1 MENKELEKYLEEN
14 NITLDVKANKLIIK
28 IPEKQNK
35 VITYKDTEGKGLII
49 ESYGKRILNAK
60 DYLDKPLIEILN
72 QQEKMKFLE
81 EISSY
86 EMDCILEEEEDWLNF
101 KNINRKLQQ
110 EEYKKLVSPRE
121 KKIFARG
128 MAIQF
133 AQERLNSKLKDLL
146 DFYNLDCFNTF
157 FPETI
162 QFEYK

>member
-1 MENKELEKYLEEN
+1 MENKELEKYLKEN
-14 NITLDVKANKLIIK
+14 NITLDVKANRLIIK

-35 VITYKDTEGKGLII
+35 VITYKDTNGKSLII
-49 ESYGKRILNAK
+49 ESYGKRIINAK

-81 EISSY
+81 EISAY
-86 EMDCILEEEEDWLNF
+86 EMDCILEEDWLNF
-101 KNINRKLQQ
+101 KDIHRKLQQ
-110 EEYKKLVSPRE
+110 EEYKKLVTPLE
-121 KKIFARG
+121 KKIFARW

-146 DFYNLDCFNTF
+146 DFYDLDCFNTF
-157 FPETI
+157 LPEST

>member
-35 VITYKDTEGKGLII
+35 VITYKDKESLII
-49 ESYGKRILNAK
+49 ESYGKKILNAK

-72 QQEKMKFLE
+72 KQEKMKFLE
-81 EISSY
+81 EISAY
-86 EMDCILEEEEDWLNF
+86 EFGCILEEDWLNF
-101 KNINRKLQQ
+101 KDIHRKLQQ
-110 EEYKKLVSPRE
+110 EEYKKLVSPLE
-121 KKIFARG
+121 KKIFAKG

-157 FPETI
+157 LPEST

>member
-1 MENKELEKYLEEN
+1 MENKELEEYLQKN
-14 NITLDVKANKLIIK
+14 NITLNIKANKLIIK
-28 IPEKQNK
+28 IPDKQNK
-35 VITYKDTEGKGLII
+35 VITYKDTEEKSLII

-72 QQEKMKFLE
+72 TQEKMKFLE
-81 EISSY
+81 EISAY
-86 EMDCILEEEEDWLNF
+86 EFGCVLEEDWLNF
-101 KNINRKLQQ
+101 KNVNRKLQQ
-110 EEYKKLVSPRE
+110 EEYKKLVTPLE
-121 KKIFARG
+121 KKIFAKG

-157 FPETI
+157 LPETT

>member
-1 MENKELEKYLEEN
+1 MENKEIEKYLEEN

-35 VITYKDTEGKGLII
+35 VITYKDKESLII
-49 ESYGKRILNAK
+49 ESYGKKILNAK

-72 QQEKMKFLE
+72 KQEKMKFLE
-81 EISSY
+81 EISAY
-86 EMDCILEEEEDWLNF
+86 EFGCILEEDWLNF
-101 KNINRKLQQ
+101 KDIHRKLQQ
-110 EEYKKLVSPRE
+110 EEYKKLVSPLE
-121 KKIFARG
+121 KKIFAKG

-146 DFYNLDCFNTF
+146 NFYNLDCFNTF
-157 FPETI
+157 LPETT

>member
-14 NITLDVKANKLIIK
+14 NITLDVKADKLIIK

-35 VITYKDTEGKGLII
+35 VITYKDTEGKSLII

-60 DYLDKPLIEILN
+60 DYLDKPLIEILD

-86 EMDCILEEEEDWLNF
+86 EMDCILEEDWLNF
-101 KNINRKLQQ
+101 KNINRKLQE

-128 MAIQF
+128 MASQF
-133 AQERLNSKLKDLL
+133 ALERLNSKLKDLL

-157 FPETI
+157 LPETI

>member
-35 VITYKDTEGKGLII
+35 VITYKDKESLII
-49 ESYGKRILNAK
+49 ESYGKKILNAK

-72 QQEKMKFLE
+72 KQEKMKFLE
-81 EISSY
+81 EISAY
-86 EMDCILEEEEDWLNF
+86 EFGCILEEDWLNF
-101 KNINRKLQQ
+101 KDIHRKLQQ
-110 EEYKKLVSPRE
+110 EEYKKLVSPLE
-121 KKIFARG
+121 KKIFAKG

-157 FPETI
+157 LPETT

>member
-35 VITYKDTEGKGLII
+35 VITYKDKESLII
-49 ESYGKRILNAK
+49 ESYGKKILNAK

-72 QQEKMKFLE
+72 KQEKMKFLE
-81 EISSY
+81 EISAY
-86 EMDCILEEEEDWLNF
+86 EFSCILEEDWLNF
-101 KNINRKLQQ
+101 KDIHRKLQQ
-110 EEYKKLVSPRE
+110 EEYKKLVSPLE
-121 KKIFARG
+121 KKIFAKG

-157 FPETI
+157 LPETT

>member
-35 VITYKDTEGKGLII
+35 VITYKDKESLII
-49 ESYGKRILNAK
+49 ESCGKKILNAK

-86 EMDCILEEEEDWLNF
+86 EMDCILEEDWLNF

-110 EEYKKLVSPRE
+110 EEYKKLVSHRE

-157 FPETI
+157 LPETT

>member
-35 VITYKDTEGKGLII
+35 VITYKDKESLII
-49 ESYGKRILNAK
+49 ESYGKKILNAK

-72 QQEKMKFLE
+72 DKEQLKFQEEL
-81 EISSY
+81 SAY
-86 EMDCILEEEEDWLNF
+86 EFGCIFEGDWLNF
-101 KNINRKLQQ
+101 KEPHRRLQQ
-110 EEYKKLVSPRE
+110 EEYKKLVTPLE
-121 KKIFARG
+121 KKIFAKG

-157 FPETI
+157 LPETT

>member
-1 MENKELEKYLEEN
+1 MENKEIEKYLEEN

-35 VITYKDTEGKGLII
+35 VITYKDTEEKSLII
-49 ESYGKRILNAK
+49 ESYGKRILNVK

-81 EISSY
+81 EISVY
-86 EMDCILEEEEDWLNF
+86 EMDCILEEDWLNF

-133 AQERLNSKLKDLL
+133 ALERLNSKLKDLL
-146 DFYNLDCFNTF
+146 DCYDLDCFNTF
-157 FPETI
+157 LPETT

>member
-1 MENKELEKYLEEN
+1 MENKELEKYLKEN
-14 NITLDVKANKLIIK
+14 NIKLDVKANKLIIK

-35 VITYKDTEGKGLII
+35 VITYKDTEGKSLII

-81 EISSY
+81 EISAY
-86 EMDCILEEEEDWLNF
+86 EMDCILEEDWLNF

-157 FPETI
+157 LPETI

>member
-1 MENKELEKYLEEN
+1 
-14 NITLDVKANKLIIK
+14 
-28 IPEKQNK
+28 
-35 VITYKDTEGKGLII
+35 
-49 ESYGKRILNAK
+49 
-60 DYLDKPLIEILN
+60 
-72 QQEKMKFLE
+72 MKFLE

-86 EMDCILEEEEDWLNF
+86 EMDCILEEDWLNF

-157 FPETI
+157 LPETI

>member
-14 NITLDVKANKLIIK
+14 NITLDVKAKKLIIK

-35 VITYKDTEGKGLII
+35 VITYKDTEEKSLII

-81 EISSY
+81 EISAY
-86 EMDCILEEEEDWLNF
+86 EMDCILEEDWLNF
-101 KNINRKLQQ
+101 KNIHRKLQQ
-110 EEYKKLVSPRE
+110 EEYKKLVTPLE

-146 DFYNLDCFNTF
+146 DFYDLDCVNTF
-157 FPETI
+157 LPETT